1 MKRTVI
7 LMFFLLLILP
17 ACGAANNSSTEEMFK
32 KTFPNKHFE
41 SISPTPVKG
50 VYEVYTGNELFYYAP
65 EAEVLIY
72 GNIVTKEGTSFT
84 RDSYLKKM
92 AAKMSQL
99 PLDKALKVGT
109 GKTVIVE
116 FMDPN
121 CHYCKLSYNYL
132 SQRKD
137 ITVYVF
143 FYPLS
148 PASEKKI
155 KHIFCA
161 ADPARMYE
169 EVMQGKFDEENKLN
183 ICNDKKAEE
192 TLKTHRMIAAQI
204 GVRSTPFFYIK
215 GQVVD
220 GFEPKVFEKL
230 FKD

>member
-1 MKRTVI
+1 VKRTTIFI
-7 LMFFLLLILP
+7 LFLLLILP
-17 ACGAANNSSTEEMFK
+17 ACVAAGNSSPEEMFK
-32 KTFPNKHFE
+32 KTFPNKRLE

-72 GNIVTKEGTSFT
+72 GNLVSKEGTSIT

-92 AAKMSQL
+92 ATKMSQL
-99 PLDKALKVGT
+99 PLDKALKVGK
-109 GKTVIVE
+109 GKTKIVE

-137 ITVYVF
+137 VTVYVF

-148 PASEKKI
+148 PASENKI

-161 ADPARMYE
+161 ADQVKMYE
-169 EVMQGKFDEENKLN
+169 EVMEGKFDDVNKLN
-183 ICNDKKAEE
+183 ICTDKKAEDI
-192 TLKTHRMIAAQI
+192 LRTHRNIAAQMGI
-204 GVRSTPFFYIK
+204 MSTPFFYVK
-215 GQVVD
+215 GQIVD
-220 GFEPKVFEKL
+220 GFEAPVFDNILK
-230 FKD
+230 K